1 MGTKTIP
8 AVSRK
13 KINVSILNSRYGGDY
28 QGRDDYDDWG
38 GYWLPELIVTPDGS
52 WWEDS
57 EGNRIPEDDY
67 DNYGYE
73 GGNGNGGH
81 GSSDSDAE
89 MESMGRQAYQ
99 HIVDSVNNQTAH
111 ICSITDSN
119 TYKTLN
125 TAAFIAQ
132 CPEWQNDLVKALTNE
147 DLWGKL
153 GKSFCKAAS
162 WGSAICTYIAI
173 YEKIDNGEDLSTW
186 DYCQIIASLF
196 GAVAAP
202 MTAGAVPLILGST
215 SIILSIIGT
224 AGESYENSSN
234 Y

>member
-111 ICSITDSN
+111 IYSITDSN

-125 TAAFIAQ
+125 TAALIAQ
-132 CPEWQNDLVKALTNE
+132 CPGWQHDLVKALTDEN
-147 DLWGKL
+147 LWGKL
-153 GKSFCKAAS
+153 GRSFCKAS
-162 WGSAICTYIAI
+162 SIGSAFITGFGI
-173 YEKIDNGEDLSTW
+173 YEKHSAGKEISTW
-186 DYCQIIASLF
+186 DWLQC
-196 GAVAAP
+196 
-202 MTAGAVPLILGST
+202 AGAVLGVGASVASGGSIPLFIGSVG
-215 SIILSIIGT
+215 IILTIIGT
-224 AGESYENSSN
+224 AGDGYTSTPN